1 MGWLIKALRDA
12 MRRAL
17 LWRLLSTLG
26 EGVIVGGS
34 VLMGAGVSV
43 MWGAAF
49 VTDNNPAVRDV
60 VKKLIND
67 GEQTV
72 LVGALVA
79 LAGLLIIGGAQVR
92 LEALHGREQQEAR
105 PASDSLRSIKDDLA
119 ALQRRVEEQTRLIDK
134 LVRHQQSRRCWFR

>member
-60 VKKLIND
+60 VRKLIND
-67 GEQTV
+67 GEPTV

-92 LEALHGREQQEAR
+92 LEALHRREQREAG